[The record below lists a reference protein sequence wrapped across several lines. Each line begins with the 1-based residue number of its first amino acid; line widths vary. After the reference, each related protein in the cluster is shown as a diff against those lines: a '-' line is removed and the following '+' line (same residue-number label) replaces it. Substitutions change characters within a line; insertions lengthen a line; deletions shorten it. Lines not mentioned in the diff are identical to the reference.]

1 MAMTRGDLGY
11 RDQLHEDPCSVL
23 SILNDTN
30 VSVFPPQPA
39 AQVTSMII
47 PLDSSKSDSWIVSS
61 LGLALLCMGLV
72 PSAPVGAQTPAIG
85 VDQLLRMSGP
95 ELEALYRQGSV
106 AGVPPGRVRGTAILS
121 PGTRRNEAMAR
132 GTRLIWQ
139 GKVFDPAE
147 SSAVNRFFGLPI
159 VRAQVYQE
167 QSWLDGAPTLVLDYS
182 RTSRLYARNRD
193 EIRQVAPGLL
203 LGLMYARTTPWPT
216 MRMYFALEVQP

>member
-1 MAMTRGDLGY
+1 MSRGDLDY
-11 RDQLHEDPCSVL
+11 HDQLPEDPCRVL
-23 SILNDTN
+23 PMLKDTN
-30 VSVFPPQPA
+30 FSAFRPRPG

-47 PLDSSKSDSWIVSS
+47 PLDSLKSDSWILSS

-72 PSAPVGAQTPAIG
+72 PCAHAGAQTPAIG